1 MTGAHHLLVGW
12 KESLN
17 FPGELQIPPLRFA
30 PVGMTRGER
39 GRTLVVAIW
48 MERESQLSGRTA
60 DPSITLRSSRDDKG
74 RVESHVGGCYSDGV
88 GVSSRALRTQLARRI
103 EARDLIR
110 IHFFPYLQHQMGI
123 CFFEFRPCL
132 RYAINLGEE
141 STFLERLGATQAF
154 QL

>member
-1 MTGAHHLLVGW
+1 
-12 KESLN
+12 
-17 FPGELQIPPLRFA
+17 
-30 PVGMTRGER
+30 
-39 GRTLVVAIW
+39 LVVAIW